1 MLDFVRVLFYPSV
14 SMSERQKLPRRSGV
28 YYLRLGFQIQYI
40 GQSTS
45 LWHRW
50 TNEGDW
56 KHKQR
61 IRIERSPNQKRYR
74 LHYRSIPKRKL
85 DWVEYS
91 EIERFNPPYNVKR
104 VNPQTCVDWQLRLEL
119 LSIDLI
125 WMVVIGLMSVFLI
138 WLVAK

>member
-1 MLDFVRVLFYPSV
+1 MLDLTRVLFYPSV
-14 SMSERQKLPRRSGV
+14 SLSERQNLPRESGV
-28 YYLRLGFQIQYI
+28 YYLRLGFKVDYI

-45 LWHRW
+45 LRQRW

-61 IRIERSPNQKRYR
+61 IRIEPLPNKKRYR
-74 LHYRSIPKRKL
+74 LHYRLVPKRKL

-104 VNPQTCVDWQLRLEL
+104 VDRQKCVD
-119 LSIDLI
+119 
-125 WMVVIGLMSVFLI
+125 
-138 WLVAK
+138 